1 MSARATELT
10 VGVADLLSR
19 PGNTRHEDLEAVLD
33 GLEVLG
39 SHVPEGA
46 PVTLDIELQSVNE
59 GIVAK
64 GTVAAPWRGE
74 CRRCLTTVDSVLTTE
89 VLEIFEDEPVDGETR
104 KLDHDRIDLEPVAR
118 EAVLLELPLA
128 PLCKDDCAGLCAECG
143 ADRNQVDCGH
153 GAEVVDERWSA
164 LGDLKFEE

>member
-1 MSARATELT
+1 MARPTTLT

-19 PGNTRHEDLEAVLD
+19 PGQTRHEELEAVLD

-46 PVTLDIELQSVNE
+46 PVTLDLELQSVNE
-59 GIVAK
+59 AIVAK
-64 GTVAAPWRGE
+64 GTVSAPWTGE
-74 CRRCLTTVDSVLTTE
+74 CRRCLTTVDAVLTAD
-89 VLEIFEDEPVDGETR
+89 VMEIFEDELVEGETS
-104 KLDHDRIDLEPVAR
+104 KLDHDRIDLEPMAR

-143 ADRNQVDCGH
+143 ADLNEDPEH
-153 GAEVVDERWSA
+153 AHERAPDPRWA
-164 LGDLKFEE
+164 KLRELNLE

>member
-1 MSARATELT
+1 MARPTTLT

-19 PGNTRHEDLEAVLD
+19 PGQTRHEELEAVLD

-39 SHVPEGA
+39 SHVPAGA
-46 PVTLDIELQSVNE
+46 PVTLDLELQSVNE

-64 GTVAAPWRGE
+64 GTVSAPWTGE
-74 CRRCLTTVDSVLTTE
+74 CRRCLTTVDAVLTTE
-89 VLEIFEDEPVDGETR
+89 VLEIFEDEPVEGETS
-104 KLDHDRIDLEPVAR
+104 KLDHDRIDLEPMAR

-128 PLCKDDCAGLCAECG
+128 PLCTDDCAGLCAECG

-153 GAEVVDERWSA
+153 GLEPVDGRWAA
-164 LGDLKFEE
+164 LGDLKFEQ